1 MAQTP
6 AVRCALRGAC
16 YRSYPS
22 SRTVTVRCTL
32 VAASGGAQADGY
44 GTGETMALARRKAL
58 SEAVERLLACSP
70 FALSA
75 RPPVARAGSG
85 AVRSPLSGGV
95 RTIPG
100 GCRMRWYHSLT
111 GEATEPVPMYWSSP
125 WVADLE
131 LRSAVLAPG
140 QARLSSTVGWA
151 VAPDPALALR
161 RALFEL
167 TELLNYGAFLYR
179 SLTGPRPA
187 EAAGEGAGEGGGET
201 VGEGAGAELIPIAF
215 ATRTPTVL
223 ALARHPGR
231 VMPATG
237 LGSAPTTAEATD
249 RALLELAQAEAL
261 WRANRSAGADE
272 RLFVRRFDRWPL
284 LRRCVTLHLAPA
296 AAEVPPGS
304 VPRPSPLPE
313 LTARS
318 IAVWADHGA
327 IDLSGP
333 GIRAERLHFAH
344 VVSRPQPLLG
354 LVRSG
359 VPVFDTKEVRKVL
372 DRARLSADHP
382 LADHPP
388 ADSPPA
394 GRHRAQGR
402 PAGT

>member
-1 MAQTP
+1 MNQTP
-6 AVRCALRGAC
+6 AARCALRGAF
-16 YRSYPS
+16 YRTYPS

-32 VAASGGAQADGY
+32 VSDSGTAQADGY
-44 GTGETMALARRKAL
+44 GTAETTAVARRKAL
-58 SEAVERLLACSP
+58 SEAVERLVACSP
-70 FALSA
+70 YALAA

-95 RTIPG
+95 RTAPE
-100 GCRMRWYHSLT
+100 GCRVRWYHSLT
-111 GEATEPVPMYWSSP
+111 GGAAEPVPMYWSSP

-131 LRSAVLAPG
+131 LRSAVLARG
-140 QARLSSTVGWA
+140 EARLSSTVGWA
-151 VAPDPALALR
+151 VGPSPAVALR

-179 SLTGPRPA
+179 SLTGP
-187 EAAGEGAGEGGGET
+187 GT
-201 VGEGAGAELIPIAF
+201 AGATAGGRERAEPRIVPIAF
-215 ATRTPTVL
+215 AARTPTVL
-223 ALARHPGR
+223 ALVRHPGR

-237 LGSAPTTAEATD
+237 LGSAPTTAEATE

-261 WRANRSAGADE
+261 WRANRSAGPDE

-284 LRRCVTLHLAPA
+284 LRRCVTLDEVAPVA
-296 AAEVPPGS
+296 ADPLPGS
-304 VPRPSPLPE
+304 VPCPSPLAE

-318 IAVWADHGA
+318 IATWADCGA
-327 IDLSGP
+327 IDLHGP

-372 DRARLSADHP
+372 DRARRPPDH
-382 LADHPP
+382 A
-388 ADSPPA
+388 PA
-394 GRHRAQGR
+394 GRRLAGGR
-402 PAGT
+402 TTGT